1 MHHRNGLWT
10 SGTRFIAYHCMQI
23 SEFLHPWRI
32 ATLALAG
39 LGAVVFWVVG
49 LPLPLLLGPMFACLI
64 AALLG
69 APMRGTP
76 KISEAMRPVLG
87 VAVGASL
94 TPALLDRLG
103 EMALSVA
110 LIPVFTLAIGVTG
123 YPYFRRLWRFDHATS
138 YYSAMPGGLQDMVIF
153 GEQAGAD
160 VRALSL
166 IHTTRVLVIVSLMP
180 FLLTWIWDLPL
191 TGPPGEPASS
201 VPAREYAVML
211 VAAIVGWWGGVR
223 IGLFGAPII
232 GPLIVAGV
240 FSLTDLLHSR
250 PPAEVMQVAQFFLGL
265 GIGVKYAGITMAE
278 IKRILSASL
287 GYCLILAIL
296 SVIFAEIVIQTG
308 LADPLQA
315 IMAFAPGG
323 QAEMVLLAIIAGAD
337 MAFVVTHHMVRVIIV
352 ILLAPVFARL
362 LDR

>member
-1 MHHRNGLWT
+1 
-10 SGTRFIAYHCMQI
+10 MQL
-23 SEFLHPWRI
+23 SEILHPWRL
-32 ATLALAG
+32 ATLAFAGIGAG
-39 LGAVVFWVVG
+39 LFYVAD
-49 LPLPLLLGPMFACLI
+49 LPLPLLLGPMFACLV

-76 KISEAMRPVLG
+76 TISEAMRPILG
-87 VAVGASL
+87 IAVGASL
-94 TPALLDRLG
+94 TPALIDRLD

-110 LIPVFTLAIGVTG
+110 LIPFFILVIGGTG
-123 YPYFRRLWRFDHATS
+123 YPYFRKLWGFDHATS
-138 YYSAMPGGLQDMVIF
+138 YYAAMPGGLQDMVLF
-153 GEQAGAD
+153 GEEAGAN

-180 FLLTWIWDLPL
+180 FLLTLIWGLEL
-191 TGPPGEPASS
+191 TGAPGDPAAS
-201 VPAREYAVML
+201 VPTVEYVTML
-211 VAAIVGWWGGVR
+211 VAAVVGWWGGAR

-232 GPLIVAGV
+232 GPLIVAGF

-250 PPAEVMQVAQFFLGL
+250 PPAEMMYVAQFFLGL
-265 GIGVKYAGITMAE
+265 GIGVKYAGITVAE
-278 IKRILSASL
+278 IKRVLSASL
-287 GYCLILAIL
+287 GYCLMLAVL

-323 QAEMVLLAIIAGAD
+323 QAEMVLLAIVAGAD
-337 MAFVVTHHMVRVIIV
+337 MAFVVTHHMVRVILV

-362 LDR
+362 LDRGTS

>member
-1 MHHRNGLWT
+1 
-10 SGTRFIAYHCMQI
+10 MQLC
-23 SEFLHPWRI
+23 ELLHPWRI
-32 ATLALAG
+32 ATLALAAVGAG
-39 LGAVVFWVVG
+39 LFYVLN
-49 LPLPLLLGPMFACLI
+49 LPLPLLLGPMFACLV

-94 TPALLDRLG
+94 TPALIDRLD

-110 LIPVFTLAIGVTG
+110 LIPFFVIAIGASG
-123 YPYFRRLWRFDHATS
+123 YPYFRKLWGFDHATS
-138 YYSAMPGGLQDMVIF
+138 YYAAMPGGLQDMVIF
-153 GEQAGAD
+153 GEEAGAN

-180 FLLTWIWDLPL
+180 FLLTWIWGLEL
-191 TGPPGEPASS
+191 TGAPGDPASS
-201 VPAREYAVML
+201 VPPVEYIMML
-211 VAAIVGWWGGVR
+211 VAAILGWWGGVR
-223 IGLFGAPII
+223 AGLFGAPII
-232 GPLIVAGV
+232 GPLIVAGIL
-240 FSLTDLLHSR
+240 SLTDLLHSR
-250 PPAEVMQVAQFFLGL
+250 PPAEVMYVAQFFLGL
-265 GIGVKYAGITMAE
+265 GIGVKYAGITVVE

-287 GYCLILAIL
+287 GYCVILAVL
-296 SVIFAEIVIQTG
+296 SVIFAEFVIQTG

-337 MAFVVTHHMVRVIIV
+337 MAFVVTHHMVRVILV